1 MSPNRNDSNFKFNEM
16 RENIL
21 LRLGNELPTNLSYHD
36 INHTLAV
43 EKAALKLGAM
53 ENLSEEDFL
62 ILRTA
67 ILYHDAGYVVQY
79 SDNEKFA
86 KEMVQNDLPQFGYS
100 PAQIQKILDI
110 IHSTQRLTN
119 STSHLDEL
127 MSDCDHDYF
136 GRNNYAKIAQKLRDE
151 LAIYGTS
158 FTDLEWID
166 FQLAYVEGR
175 HQYLTKSAI
184 ELLESEKKL
193 RIQELKN
200 QRLTLL

>member
-1 MSPNRNDSNFKFNEM
+1 M

-21 LRLGNELPTNLSYHD
+21 SRLENELPTNLSYHD

-43 EKAALKLGAM
+43 EKAALKLGEM

-79 SDNEKFA
+79 TDNEKFA
-86 KEMVQNDLPQFGYS
+86 KEMVRKDLPEFGYS
-100 PAQIQKILDI
+100 NEQIQKILNI
-110 IHSTQRLTN
+110 IHSTQRQTT
-119 STSHLDEL
+119 SASHLDEL

-136 GRNNYAKIAQKLRDE
+136 GRNNYTKIAQKLRDE

-158 FTDLEWID
+158 FTDLEWVD

-175 HQYLTKSAI
+175 HKYLTKSAL
-184 ELLESEKKL
+184 ELLDGEKKL